1 MRVLLQSED
10 ALEIRKVQRVGH
22 STLTVSL
29 PKDWVRQ
36 VGLKQGGVV
45 TLRLSEFG
53 ELIVTPGSEMESED
67 MTVCKINADACKDQ
81 EFLARMITG
90 NYILG
95 RDSIIISSS
104 TELKPEQLT
113 EIRNLT
119 RRLSGLG
126 IVDQT
131 PSETVIQCF
140 LDPSK
145 FPITGLLTRLHKVA
159 VSMLETAIQALMD
172 RKFSLALEVLELENE
187 ADRLYWLILRQIFR
201 AISKIPLSR
210 HVGIESATHAVG
222 YRAVSKYLEETADCS
237 ESIANLLLSIADE
250 NYAQYSSVI
259 DEVCKF
265 GVETL
270 AICKGGM
277 DSLSMLDVD
286 LANEMVARSKHA
298 EEMEKD
304 LTELVVSSVQD
315 RKLAL
320 ALRGIVWNLAEIS
333 RSAEMIS
340 EVAMNRYLESNSD
353 VCQFWKE
360 RKSGGDI
367 QFLKKVAA

>member
-1 MRVLLQSED
+1 M
-10 ALEIRKVQRVGH
+10 EIRKVQRVGH

-29 PKDWVRQ
+29 PRDWVRQ

-53 ELIVTPGSEMESED
+53 ELIVTPGSEIESEE
-67 MTVCKINADACKDQ
+67 MTVCKINADACKDR

-95 RDSIIISSS
+95 RDTIIVSSS
-104 TELKPEQLT
+104 TDLKPEQLA
-113 EIRNLT
+113 EIRNST

-126 IVDQT
+126 IVEQT
-131 PSETVIQCF
+131 PKETMIQCF

-145 FPITGLLTRLHKVA
+145 FTVTGLLTRLHKVA
-159 VSMLETAIQALMD
+159 VSMLETSMQALMD

-222 YRAVSKYLEETADCS
+222 YRAVSKYLEEMADCS
-237 ESIANLLLSIADE
+237 ESIANLVLSMADE
-250 NYAQYSSVI
+250 DCAQYASVI
-259 DEVCKF
+259 EEVCKF
-265 GVETL
+265 GAEAL
-270 AICKGGM
+270 AISKSGI

-286 LANEMVARSKHA
+286 LANQIIARSEHV
-298 EEMEKD
+298 EELEKD
-304 LTELVVSSVQD
+304 VTELVVSSVQE
-315 RKLAL
+315 RKLAI

-333 RSAEMIS
+333 RSSQMVA

-353 VCQFWKE
+353 ICQFWTE

-367 QFLKKVAA
+367 QYLKPVVA

>member
-1 MRVLLQSED
+1 VRV
-10 ALEIRKVQRVGH
+10 LEIRKVQRVGH

-29 PKDWVRQ
+29 PSDWVRQ

-53 ELIVTPGSEMESED
+53 ELIVTTGSEMESEE
-67 MTVCKINADACKDQ
+67 MTVCKINADACPDQ
-81 EFLARMITG
+81 EFLARIITG

-95 RDSIIISSS
+95 RDTLTISSA
-104 TELKPEQLT
+104 TELRPEQLA

-126 IVDQT
+126 IVEQT
-131 PSETVIQCF
+131 QKETIIQCF

-145 FPITGLLTRLHKVA
+145 FPITGLLSRLHKVT
-159 VSMLETAIQALMD
+159 VSMLETAMQALTD

-210 HVGIESATHAVG
+210 HVGIESATYAVG
-222 YRAVSKYLEETADCS
+222 YRAVSKYLEEMADSS
-237 ESIANLLLSIADE
+237 ESIANLILSMADE
-250 NYAQYSSVI
+250 DYTKYSSVI

-265 GVETL
+265 GAQTL
-270 AICKGGM
+270 TISRGAM
-277 DSLSMLDVD
+277 DSFSMLDVE
-286 LANEMVARSKHA
+286 LASRTVARSKQA
-298 EEMEKD
+298 EEREKD
-304 LTELVVSSVQD
+304 LTELVVSSVQN
-315 RKLAL
+315 RKLAI
-320 ALRGIVWNLAEIS
+320 AVRGVVWNLLEIT
-333 RSAEMIS
+333 RYAQMVS
-340 EVAMNRYLESNSD
+340 EVAMNRYLESNTD
-353 VCQFWKE
+353 VSQFWKE

-367 QFLKKVAA
+367 QYLKKVVA

>member
-1 MRVLLQSED
+1 M
-10 ALEIRKVQRVGH
+10 EIRKVQRVGH

-29 PKDWVRQ
+29 PREWVRQ

-67 MTVCKINADACKDQ
+67 MTVCKINADGCKDR
-81 EFLARMITG
+81 ELLARLITG

-95 RDSIIISSS
+95 RDTIIVSS
-104 TELKPEQLT
+104 TAELTSEQLND
-113 EIRNLT
+113 IRNST

-126 IVDQT
+126 IVEQT
-131 PSETVIQCF
+131 MKETVIQCF

-145 FPITGLLTRLHKVA
+145 FPITGLLQRLHKVA

-201 AISKIPLSR
+201 ALSKIPLSR
-210 HVGIESATHAVG
+210 HVGMESATHAVG
-222 YRAVSKYLEETADCS
+222 YRAVSKYLEEIADCS
-237 ESIANLLLSIADE
+237 ESIANQIISMADE
-250 NYAQYSSVI
+250 NYSQYSATI
-259 DEVCKF
+259 DEVCRF
-265 GVETL
+265 GVEAL
-270 AICKGGM
+270 AISKGAM
-277 DSLSMLDVD
+277 DSFCMLDVN
-286 LANEMVARSKHA
+286 LANRTIARSKGI

-304 LTELVVSSVQD
+304 LTEQVVSSVQD
-315 RKLAL
+315 RKLAH
-320 ALRGIVWNLAEIS
+320 ALRGVVWNLAQIS
-333 RSAEMIS
+333 RSAQLIS
-340 EVAMNRYLESNSD
+340 EVAINRYLESNSD

-367 QFLKKVAA
+367 QYLRKVAA

>member
-1 MRVLLQSED
+1 
-10 ALEIRKVQRVGH
+10 LEIRKVQRVGH

-29 PKDWVRQ
+29 PRDWVRQ

-53 ELIVTPGSEMESED
+53 ELVVTPGSEMESEE
-67 MTVCKINADACKDQ
+67 MTICKINADACKDR

-95 RDSIIISSS
+95 RDTIIVSSS
-104 TELKPEQLT
+104 KELRPEQLD

-126 IVDQT
+126 VVEQT
-131 PSETVIQCF
+131 PREAVIQCF

-145 FPITGLLTRLHKVA
+145 FTITGLLSRLHKVA
-159 VSMLETAIQALMD
+159 VSMLETAIHALMD
-172 RKFSLALEVLELENE
+172 RKFSLALEVLDLENE

-222 YRAVSKYLEETADCS
+222 YRAVSKYLEEIADCS
-237 ESIANLLLSIADE
+237 ESIANLIISIADE
-250 NYAQYSSVI
+250 NYARYESAI

-265 GVETL
+265 GIETL
-270 AICKGGM
+270 SISKGGM
-277 DSLSMLDVD
+277 DSMSMLDVE
-286 LANEMVARSKHA
+286 LANQTIARSKLA
-298 EEMEKD
+298 EEKEKD
-304 LTELVVSSVQD
+304 LTGLVVSSVQD

-333 RSAEMIS
+333 RSAQMVA
-340 EVAMNRYLESNSD
+340 EVAMNRYLENNTD

-367 QFLKKVAA
+367 QYLKKVAA

>member
-1 MRVLLQSED
+1 M
-10 ALEIRKVQRVGH
+10 EIRKVQRVGH

-29 PKDWVRQ
+29 PRDWVRQ

-53 ELIVTPGSEMESED
+53 ELIVTPGSEMESEE
-67 MTVCKINADACKDQ
+67 MTVCKINADTCKDAEQ
-81 EFLARMITG
+81 LARMITG

-95 RDSIIISSS
+95 RDTIIISST
-104 TELKPEQLT
+104 TELKPAQLT
-113 EIRNLT
+113 EIRNST
-119 RRLSGLG
+119 HRLSGLG
-126 IVDQT
+126 IVEQT
-131 PSETVIQCF
+131 PKETVIQCF

-145 FPITGLLTRLHKVA
+145 FPITGLLSRLHKVA
-159 VSMLETAIQALMD
+159 VSMLETALQALMD

-222 YRAVSKYLEETADCS
+222 YRAVSKYLEEIADCS
-237 ESIANLLLSIADE
+237 ESIANQIISMADE
-250 NYAQYSSVI
+250 KYAQYSSVI
-259 DEVCKF
+259 GEVCKF
-265 GVETL
+265 GVEAL
-270 AICKGGM
+270 AISKGAM
-277 DSLSMLDVD
+277 DSLSMLDVN
-286 LANEMVARSKHA
+286 LANQVIVRSKHA
-298 EEMEKD
+298 EETEKD

-320 ALRGIVWNLAEIS
+320 ALRGVVWNLAEIS
-333 RSAEMIS
+333 RSAEMVS

-360 RKSGGDI
+360 RKSGGDV
-367 QFLKKVAA
+367 QYLKKVAA

>member
-1 MRVLLQSED
+1 M
-10 ALEIRKVQRVGH
+10 EIRKVQRVGH

-29 PKDWVRQ
+29 PRDWVRQ

-53 ELIVTPGSEMESED
+53 ELIVTPGSEIEAEE
-67 MTVCKINADACKDQ
+67 MTVCRINADACKDS
-81 EFLARMITG
+81 ELLSRMITG

-95 RDSIIISSS
+95 RDTTIVSSS
-104 TELKPEQLT
+104 TELTAEQLNA
-113 EIRNLT
+113 IRDST

-126 IVDQT
+126 IVEQ
-131 PSETVIQCF
+131 SSKEAVIQCF

-201 AISKIPLSR
+201 AISRIPLSR
-210 HVGIESATHAVG
+210 HVGMESATHAVG
-222 YRAVSKYLEETADCS
+222 YRAVSKYLEEMADCS
-237 ESIANLLLSIADE
+237 ESIANLIISMADE
-250 NYAQYSSVI
+250 KYTEFPSVI

-270 AICKGGM
+270 AISNGAM
-277 DSLSMLDVD
+277 DSFSMMDVE
-286 LANEMVARSKHA
+286 LANRTVGRSKRI
-298 EEMEKD
+298 EELEKE
-304 LTELVVSSVQD
+304 LTEVVVSTVQD

-320 ALRGIVWNLAEIS
+320 ALRGVVWNLAQIS
-333 RSAEMIS
+333 RSAQMVS
-340 EVAMNRYLESNSD
+340 EVAMNRYLENNTD

-360 RKSGGDI
+360 RKGGGDV
-367 QFLKKVAA
+367 QYLKKVVA

>member
-1 MRVLLQSED
+1 VKQ
-10 ALEIRKVQRVGH
+10 LEIRKVQRVGH

-29 PKDWVRQ
+29 PRDWVRQ

-53 ELIVTPGSEMESED
+53 ELIVTPGSEMESEEV
-67 MTVCKINADACKDQ
+67 TVCKINADACKDH
-81 EFLARMITG
+81 ELLARMITG

-104 TELKPEQLT
+104 TELTPEQIN
-113 EIRNLT
+113 EIREST

-126 IVDQT
+126 IVEQS
-131 PSETVIQCF
+131 PQEAVIQCF

-145 FPITGLLTRLHKVA
+145 FPITGLLSRLHKVA
-159 VSMLETAIQALMD
+159 VSMLETALQGLMD

-210 HVGIESATHAVG
+210 HVGMESATHAIG
-222 YRAVSKYLEETADCS
+222 YRAVSKYLEEMADCS
-237 ESIANLLLSIADE
+237 ESIANLVLSMADE
-250 NYAQYSSVI
+250 KFVQYSATI

-265 GVETL
+265 GAEAL
-270 AICKGGM
+270 GIAKGAM
-277 DSLSMLDVD
+277 DSFTMLDVE
-286 LANEMVARSKHA
+286 LANRIVIRSEHL
-298 EEMEKD
+298 EDREKEI
-304 LTELVVSSVQD
+304 TEQVVTNVQD
-315 RKLAL
+315 RKIAL
-320 ALRGIVWNLAEIS
+320 ALRGIVWNLAEIA
-333 RSAEMIS
+333 RSAQMVS

-360 RKSGGDI
+360 RKSGGDV
-367 QFLKKVAA
+367 QYLKKLVA

>member
-1 MRVLLQSED
+1 
-10 ALEIRKVQRVGH
+10 LEIRKVQRVGH

-29 PKDWVRQ
+29 PRDWVRQ

-53 ELIVTPGSEMESED
+53 ELIVTPGSEIEAEE
-67 MTVCKINADACKDQ
+67 MTACRINVDACKDS
-81 EFLARMITG
+81 ELLSRMITG

-95 RDSIIISSS
+95 RDTTIISSS
-104 TELKPEQLT
+104 ADLTAEQLNA
-113 EIRNLT
+113 IRNST

-126 IVDQT
+126 IVEQN
-131 PSETVIQCF
+131 PKEAVIQCF

-210 HVGIESATHAVG
+210 HVGMESATHAVG

-237 ESIANLLLSIADE
+237 EAIANLIISMADE
-250 NYAQYSSVI
+250 KYTEYPSVI
-259 DEVCKF
+259 DDVCKF
-265 GVETL
+265 GIETL
-270 AICKGGM
+270 AISNGAM
-277 DSLSMLDVD
+277 DSFSAMDIE
-286 LANEMVARSKHA
+286 LANQTIERSKRI
-298 EEMEKD
+298 EDLEKD
-304 LTELVVSSVQD
+304 LTEVVVSTVQD

-320 ALRGIVWNLAEIS
+320 ALRGVVWNLAQIS
-333 RSAEMIS
+333 RSAQMVS
-340 EVAMNRYLESNSD
+340 EVAMNRYLENNTD
-353 VCQFWKE
+353 FCQFWKE

-367 QFLKKVAA
+367 QYLKKVVA